1 MIKISPFSLNK
12 NKKKNFLIKKFK
24 HLISFHKNNCASYRN
39 FLNAQQFSLKKI
51 KTIED
56 IPFLPVNLFKE
67 YELKHKKK
75 EVFKILNSSEH
86 QDKKYL
92 KF

>member
-1 MIKISPFSLNK
+1 MINISPFSLNK
-12 NKKKNFLIKKFK
+12 NQKKNFLIKKFK
-24 HLISFHKNNCASYRN
+24 RLISFHKNNCMSYRN
-39 FLNAQQFSLKKI
+39 FLTAQQFSLKKI

-67 YELKHKKK
+67 YELKSIKKK
-75 EVFKILNSSEH
+75 KF
-86 QDKKYL
+86 L